1 MSVSTKIPEPV
12 FEVLH
17 GIRVADPYRWLEDR
31 ESPATQHW
39 IGEQQ
44 QHLNEYFATVD
55 GTDRLRARVRD
66 LLDIETMEQP
76 ARLGGLCFYRRRLKG
91 QEQACLYV
99 REAATSKDRI
109 LVDPSDQGIY
119 ASVALHH
126 ISEDGRILAYTL
138 KHGGERTEAIQF
150 VEVESAHILSDHLR
164 SGYARGVAFASE
176 KTGFYYCHEL
186 GASIGDNHP
195 HEIRYHRFGDAID
208 QDQVLLSMPR
218 TPRSGL
224 VLFSDDRNL
233 GAAFVHDEGSEMT
246 VDLYLADRSKDR
258 DWHAVFVN
266 RAQPYIPLLN
276 GGLLYVATFAGAEN
290 GRIVELGRDGSE
302 GTTIVPEW
310 QAPIANIR
318 FVREHLFV
326 SYQVDGAA
334 IIHRWTGGGD
344 FLGALPAPPAG
355 SFGLLPAYSARC
367 DALFFAHES
376 FSEPPSILE
385 FSETDRRYVTWAESA
400 GMSGIGDNYVQ
411 RIAYPSKDG
420 TPIPMW
426 LVSRSTVEHGECG
439 PAILTSYGG
448 FGISMTPRFSVLV
461 EIMLELGCVFALPN
475 IRGGSEFG
483 KSWYEAARGRNRQV
497 AYDDFL
503 AAAEWICSNGITK
516 PERLAIFGG
525 SNSGLLVAAAM
536 TQRPELFRAVLCI
549 APILDM
555 LRYEQFGNARKWRK
569 EYGTVEDADDFH
581 ALYAYSPYHRVRD
594 NVNYPATLFVT
605 GDKDAQCDP
614 AHVRKMTARL
624 QNRKEQRDSIL
635 VDYSIERGH
644 TPSLPL
650 SVRIAALTH
659 RLAFLC
665 NELGITIPAEGIR

>member
-1 MSVSTKIPEPV
+1 MSTKISEPV

-17 GIRVADPYRWLEDR
+17 GIRIADPCRWLEDR
-31 ESPATQHW
+31 ESPATRHW

-44 QHLNEYFATVD
+44 QHLDEYFATVD
-55 GTDRLRARVRD
+55 GTDRVRVRVRD

-76 ARLGGLCFYRRRLKG
+76 ARLGNLCFYRRRLKG
-91 QEQACLYV
+91 QEQACIYV
-99 REAATSKDRI
+99 RDAATSKDRL

-126 ISEDGRILAYTL
+126 ISDDGSILAYTL
-138 KHGGERTEAIQF
+138 RHGGERTEAIRF
-150 VEVESAHILSDHLR
+150 VEVESAYILSDHLR
-164 SGYARGVAFASE
+164 SGYARGIAFASE

-186 GASIGDNHP
+186 GASIGDHHP
-195 HEIRYHRFGDAID
+195 HEIRYHRFGDGID

-218 TPRSGL
+218 TPRSSL

-233 GAAFVHDEGSEMT
+233 GAAYVHDEDSGMM
-246 VDLYLADRSKDR
+246 VHLCLADRARDR

-266 RAQPYIPLLN
+266 RAHPCIPLLN
-276 GGLLYVATFAGAEN
+276 RGLIYVVTFAGAEN
-290 GRIVELGRDGSE
+290 GRIVELGSDGSE
-302 GTTIVPEW
+302 RATIVPEW
-310 QAPIANIR
+310 QAPIADIR
-318 FVREHLFV
+318 FVGEHLFV
-326 SYQVDGAA
+326 SYQVNGAT
-334 IIHRWTGGGD
+334 IIHCWTGEGG

-355 SFGLLPAYSARC
+355 SFGLLPAYGAGC

-385 FSETDRRYVTWAESA
+385 FSPADRRYVSWAKSA
-400 GMSGIGDNYVQ
+400 EMSGRGDNNV
-411 RIAYPSKDG
+411 RRVAYPSKDG

-426 LVSRSTVEHGECG
+426 LVSRGTVEPGECR

-483 KSWYEAARGRNRQV
+483 KGWHEAARGRNRQV

-581 ALYAYSPYHRVRD
+581 ALYAYSPYHLVSD

-614 AHVRKMTARL
+614 AHVRKMAARL
-624 QNRKEQRDSIL
+624 QNRKEQRHSIL
-635 VDYSIERGH
+635 VDYSSERGH

-650 SVRIAALTH
+650 SVRLAALT
-659 RLAFLC
+659 RRVAFLC
-665 NELGITIPAEGIR
+665 NELGISIPAEGIR